1 MVPSMISPS
10 VIDAVLKAARANL
23 ERVDT
28 VLLQSSVVRELRKIG
43 ARFKPNACRNRPLH
57 RIGPGRGC
65 AVAIT
70 RWLP

>member
-1 MVPSMISPS
+1 MIISS

-23 ERVDT
+23 ERIDT
-28 VLLQSSVVRELRKIG
+28 VSLQSLVVREVRKIG
-43 ARFKPNACRNRPLH
+43 ARSKPNACRNRPLH